1 MSKTV
6 EEHGWTAV
14 PRSMDKLVADA
25 KSPKSSTPVSVD
37 DIAIPN
43 SPLVQSVMK
52 YAKDNLNKQTFNH
65 SMRVFCYGANRH
77 PHTSHHDG

>member
-14 PRSMDKLVADA
+14 PRSMEKLVSSAN
-25 KSPKSSTPVSVD
+25 SPKSSTPVLVN

-52 YAKDNLNKQTFNH
+52 YAKDHLTKQTFNH
-65 SMRVFCYGANRH
+65 SMRVFCYG
-77 PHTSHHDG
+77 PSTSYDISL